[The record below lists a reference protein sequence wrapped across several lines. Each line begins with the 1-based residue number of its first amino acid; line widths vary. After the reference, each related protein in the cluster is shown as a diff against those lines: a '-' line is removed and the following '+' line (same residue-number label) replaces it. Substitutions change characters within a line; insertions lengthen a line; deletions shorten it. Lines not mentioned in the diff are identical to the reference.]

1 VVFAIDSVAA
11 VLAITTNIF
20 LVWTAT
26 AFAVLGLRSLYFC
39 LAGLL
44 RHFGYLRYG
53 LALLLAFAGA
63 KLILAGTPVGELPIW
78 LTLAVVVVTLTVAV
92 GASIAHRDRT
102 AR

>member
-1 VVFAIDSVAA
+1 MPS
-11 VLAITTNIF
+11 TTNTF

-53 LALLLAFAGA
+53 LAFLLAFAGL
-63 KLILAGTPVGELPIW
+63 KLILAETSVGKLPVW
-78 LTLAVVVVTLTVAV
+78 LTLAVVVLTLAISI
-92 GASIAHRDRT
+92 GASLLA
-102 AR
+102 ARRAPAG